1 MQRRSVG
8 RGRSE
13 VRAVI
18 LAGGSGT
25 RLAPFTT
32 VIPKPLM
39 PVGGMPIL
47 EIIIRQLHF
56 HGFDDI
62 VLSVGYLAD
71 LITAIF
77 GDGRKLGVKITYVH
91 EQSPLGTA
99 GPLSLVPPTRQPL
112 LVMNADVLST
122 VNYSS
127 LYAHHINSGAML
139 TISLH
144 TLRHHVDLGVITV
157 GERSRVVEY
166 REKPSFDYKVSMG
179 VYVVAPA
186 VHALVRRA
194 GGPLNFPDLVER
206 LIREDKPVAGYSAGG
221 YWLDIGRQAQYEQAC
236 ADFEQ
241 LRDQFL
247 APPPADESP
256 EPPHIF
262 ATPAVAAS

>member
-1 MQRRSVG
+1 
-8 RGRSE
+8 
-13 VRAVI
+13 
-18 LAGGSGT
+18 
-25 RLAPFTT
+25 
-32 VIPKPLM
+32 M

-47 EIIIRQLHF
+47 EIIIRQLRS

-91 EQSPLGTA
+91 EQAPLGTA
-99 GPLSLVPPTRQPL
+99 GPLSLVPQTRQPL

-122 VNYSS
+122 VDYSN
-127 LYAHHINSGAML
+127 LYTHHLLSGAML

-144 TLRHHVDLGVITV
+144 TMQHRVDLGVITV
-157 GERSRVVEY
+157 GERSRVLEY

-186 VHALVRRA
+186 VHALIRRA

-206 LIREDKPVAGYSAGG
+206 LIREDKPVAGYTCTG

-236 ADFEQ
+236 LDFER

-247 APPPADESP
+247 APPRADGSPA
-256 EPPHIF
+256 
-262 ATPAVAAS
+262 ATQVFGRTAVAAS